1 MNSLDKIRNFC
12 IIAHIDHGKSTL
24 ADRLLEITN
33 TVSKREMKDQLLDQM
48 DLERERGITIK
59 LQPARMEYRYK
70 MPNSQLPMPNETSNA
85 QNQDRSDFEI
95 GNLKL
100 EIKDSE
106 YILNLI
112 DTPGHVD
119 FAYEVSRSLACCEG
133 AILVVDSTQGIEA
146 QTLANAYLALEH
158 NLTLIPVVNK
168 IDLPNSDREKTAR
181 ELKDAFGFA
190 DEEILYA
197 SGKTGEGVEDILRA
211 IVERVPAPV
220 GNPEGNLRGL
230 IFDSAYDI
238 HRGVICFIRVF
249 DGKLLPR
256 QKIFTLGSKTE
267 AESLE
272 VGFFHPK
279 MEKSGSIECG
289 EVGYVVTGLRDVS
302 KARVGDTITLL
313 SERTKTEALPGYKH
327 VKPMVYATIFPVSGD
342 DYPSLRDAMEK
353 LRLSDASLEFE
364 PEHIPSIG
372 FGFRTGFLG
381 LLHMDI
387 VQERLTREY
396 DLDLILTAPSVAFK
410 VIKTSGE
417 EVTVQSAAQF
427 PDPSSIQSILEPWMK
442 VNILTPSDYI
452 GPIMDIV
459 TKRRGISGDIQY
471 LGEDRVDM
479 HFEMPLGNIIID
491 FYDKL
496 KSVSSGYASLNYD
509 FIEMRPGD
517 LAKVDILVAN
527 EKVEALSTMMHRSV
541 AEVEGRELVSKL
553 KELIPRQQF
562 EIAIQAA
569 IGGKVIARET
579 ISALRKDVTGYLYGG
594 DVTRKMKLLNKQKK
608 GKKRMKKIGKV
619 DIPQEAFLA
628 VLKK

>member
-1 MNSLDKIRNFC
+1 MSEQANIRNFC

-24 ADRLLEITN
+24 ADRLLEMTH
-33 TVSKREMKDQLLDQM
+33 TVSQREMKDQLLDQM

-59 LQPARMEYRYK
+59 LQPVRMEYEYQNPK
-70 MPNSQLPMPNETSNA
+70 SETLHKSENSNSRTEDNVQFRNSDLGITNA
-85 QNQDRSDFEI
+85 
-95 GNLKL
+95 K
-100 EIKDSE
+100 

-119 FAYEVSRSLACCEG
+119 FTYEVSRSLAACEG

-181 ELKDAFGFA
+181 ELKDAFGFT

-197 SGKTGEGVEDILRA
+197 SGKTGEGVGAILQA
-211 IVERVPAPV
+211 IVERVPAPT
-220 GNPEGNLRGL
+220 GNMHAPLRAL
-230 IFDSAYDI
+230 IFDSNYDI
-238 HRGVICFIRVF
+238 HRGVITYIRIV
-249 DGKLLPR
+249 DGQLLPR
-256 QKIFTLGSKTE
+256 QKIFMLGSTTE

-272 VGFFHPK
+272 VGYFHPK
-279 MEKSGSIECG
+279 MEKSEGLQTG
-289 EVGYVVTGLRDVS
+289 EVGYIVTGLRDVS
-302 KARVGDTITLL
+302 RARVGDTITLFANA
-313 SERTKTEALPGYKH
+313 KQTESLPGYKQ

-342 DYPSLRDAMEK
+342 DYPLLRDAMGK
-353 LRLSDASLEFE
+353 LKLSDSALEFE
-364 PEHIPSIG
+364 PENIPSIG

-396 DLDLILTAPSVAFK
+396 DLDLVLTAPSVAYK
-410 VIKTSGE
+410 VIRTDGTE
-417 EVTVQSAAQF
+417 TIIHNPAQL
-427 PDPSSIQSILEPWMK
+427 PDPSVIREIQEPWMK
-442 VNILTPSDYI
+442 VNILTPTEYI
-452 GPIMDIV
+452 GPIMEIV
-459 TKRRGISGDIQY
+459 TKRRGLSGDIQY
-471 LGEDRVDM
+471 LGQNRVDM
-479 HFEMPLGNIIID
+479 HFEMPLANIIVD
-491 FYDKL
+491 FYDVL

-509 FIEMRPGD
+509 FNELRVGD
-517 LAKVDILVAN
+517 LVKVDVLVGG
-527 EKVEALSTMMHRSV
+527 EKIDAMAVIMHRST
-541 AEVEGRELVSKL
+541 AETEGRELVSKL
-553 KELIPRQQF
+553 KTLIPKQQF

-594 DVTRKMKLLNKQKK
+594 DVTRKMKLLNKQKR

-619 DIPQEAFLA
+619 EIPQEAFLA